1 MHGQLDVPIYTFH
14 PVHFTVCSLVVKHHH
29 FWERPEKMVFHG
41 FVSPSEQHFL
51 SCRSWLPTAVV
62 KLEPSL
68 AIVSLL
74 LNIHGMDKRLILPV
88 VANMT
93 AICGMISWTGILWTS
108 IRWHKGLK
116 VHGIDRN
123 TLAYKAPFQPYL
135 SYCECLDLT
144 INTLL
149 TSSDGI
155 SVCVMVIIFGGFTS
169 FSKTKPCTPRNY
181 K

>member
-1 MHGQLDVPIYTFH
+1 
-14 PVHFTVCSLVVKHHH
+14 
-29 FWERPEKMVFHG
+29 MVSRG
-41 FVSPSEQHFL
+41 FVSQLEQHFH
-51 SCRSWLPTAVV
+51 SCRSWLPTIVV
-62 KLEPSL
+62 KPELSL
-68 AIVSLL
+68 VTVSKLPNLFGMYPLL
-74 LNIHGMDKRLILPV
+74 MLYV

-135 SYCECLDLT
+135 SYCKCLDLPRH
-144 INTLL
+144 TLL
-149 TSSDGI
+149 TFTDGI

-169 FSKTKPCTPRNY
+169 FSKPKSCILQSLQAF
-181 K
+181 